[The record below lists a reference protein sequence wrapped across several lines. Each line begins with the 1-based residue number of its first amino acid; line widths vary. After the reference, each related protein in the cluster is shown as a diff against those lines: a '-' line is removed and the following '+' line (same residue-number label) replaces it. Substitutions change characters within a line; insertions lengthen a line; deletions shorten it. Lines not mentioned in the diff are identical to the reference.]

1 MAALFRQVL
10 FSALLCSA
18 LASCGEN
25 AAPPG
30 SPTAGPGGAG
40 SGGTTPDDGGGRGGA
55 GGAGVDEDGG
65 RDNTGGAGNSGGGSP
80 TDGGGGCAGY
90 LSFVDPNVERAVVQ
104 FFDAGPVLA
113 EHARHVDVLRINF
126 TPTGP
131 LTSLK
136 GLECFTGMRRLDIT
150 GPDLPSWGLL
160 DLSPLA
166 AMTSLEWLD
175 LYFDPPF
182 GRDFGPWPHVL
193 DLSPIAK
200 LDTLQT
206 LRLDIN
212 AVQDI
217 TALASLNFSSL
228 FLYSETLSDLSPLT
242 KITGLQTA
250 FVRGKSITDVG
261 PLAAALTAAGGRV
274 LIMNTSISDISSFA
288 ALTRVR
294 SLGLSNNLI
303 REIAPI
309 VSLPA
314 LTSLDVSN
322 NPLDCATQMVHVQ
335 ALQARGVRVTHS
347 CP

>member
-1 MAALFRQVL
+1 MRTMSRQLFTGAVLLSCSLAA
-10 FSALLCSA
+10 
-18 LASCGEN
+18 CGEN
-25 AAPPG
+25 AAAPG
-30 SPTAGPGGAG
+30 PEIGGQGGTSSGGGPSHEAGPAGGN
-40 SGGTTPDDGGGRGGA
+40 GGA
-55 GGAGVDEDGG
+55 GGS
-65 RDNTGGAGNSGGGSP
+65 GNSGGARP
-80 TDGGGGCAGY
+80 TDASDGGGGCAGIV
-90 LSFVDPNVERAVVQ
+90 SFVDPNVERAAVQ

-126 TPTGP
+126 TPTEP
-131 LTSLK
+131 LTSLR

-193 DLSPIAK
+193 DLSPLAK
-200 LDTLQT
+200 LDTLRT

-212 AVQDI
+212 AVQNI
-217 TALASLNFSSL
+217 TALASLNFVSL
-228 FLYSETLSDLSPLT
+228 FLYSETLSDLSPLA
-242 KITGLQTA
+242 KVTGLQTA
-250 FVRGKSITDVG
+250 FVRGKSITDVA

-274 LIMNTSISDISSFA
+274 LILNTSISDISSLA
-288 ALTRVR
+288 ALTSVR
-294 SLGLSNNLI
+294 SLGLNDNLI

-314 LTSLDVSN
+314 LASLDVSG
-322 NPLDCATQMVHVQ
+322 NPLDCATQLVHLQ